1 MLTCENP
8 AQLSNESLISDNHPE
23 FAFSG
28 LVGSWNVHNFRKA
41 SSHAKLIKRRAKLLA
56 SRRDQKPDLIAHFV
70 QNWTI
75 FAAIKFYVGTPLSHL
90 HSLVNDGVASPWH
103 VASTSSEP
111 KISGRRFISN
121 CQWFKRRLT
130 GDAFAMRRRRHG
142 GMQGIFIRVVF
153 LLQDHSGTYLA
164 SPLKSWVTSM

>member
-1 MLTCENP
+1 MSSKGWGDIRLSTRDLASLVSNLGENSSYWVLTCENP

-75 FAAIKFYVGTPLSHL
+75 FAAIKFYVGDA
-90 HSLVNDGVASPWH
+90 SLAFTLACERWRGGGVA
-103 VASTSSEP
+103 VARGFNF
-111 KISGRRFISN
+111 IRAQNLGRFISN
-121 CQWFKRRLT
+121 CQWFKRR
-130 GDAFAMRRRRHG
+130 
-142 GMQGIFIRVVF
+142 
-153 LLQDHSGTYLA
+153 
-164 SPLKSWVTSM
+164 